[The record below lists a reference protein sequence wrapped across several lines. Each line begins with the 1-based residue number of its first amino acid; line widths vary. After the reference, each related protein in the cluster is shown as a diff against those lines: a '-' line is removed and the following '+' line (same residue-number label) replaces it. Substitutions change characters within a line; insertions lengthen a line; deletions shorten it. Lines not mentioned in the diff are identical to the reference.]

1 MMNELRTIFER
12 NEQAGCVFFDY
23 ETKVYWGE
31 V

>member
-12 NEQAGCVFFDY
+12 NEQAGACFDY